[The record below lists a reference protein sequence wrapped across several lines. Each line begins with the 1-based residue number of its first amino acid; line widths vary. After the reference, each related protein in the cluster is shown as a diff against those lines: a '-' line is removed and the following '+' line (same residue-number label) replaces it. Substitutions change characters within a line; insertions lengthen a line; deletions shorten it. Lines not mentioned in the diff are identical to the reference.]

1 MQVVM
6 RKLKHNPI
14 IGYHAIDLTM
24 SVIGPAGTELNPAF
38 ATEDRAREA
47 ARRYGQEKYFL
58 MPGELWLGGVLG
70 VVLEDVGDIQLDGL
84 CAQRLVRACQRNGIA
99 VNQAVIQ
106 TIDAKAEEP
115 QYSSRQ
121 ILTV

>member
-1 MQVVM
+1 M

-70 VVLEDVGDIQLDGL
+70 VVLDDVGDIQLDGL

-99 VNQAVIQ
+99 VNQ
-106 TIDAKAEEP
+106 KAIKDINVKEQEP
-115 QYSSRQ
+115 KYSSRH
-121 ILTV
+121 ILSG